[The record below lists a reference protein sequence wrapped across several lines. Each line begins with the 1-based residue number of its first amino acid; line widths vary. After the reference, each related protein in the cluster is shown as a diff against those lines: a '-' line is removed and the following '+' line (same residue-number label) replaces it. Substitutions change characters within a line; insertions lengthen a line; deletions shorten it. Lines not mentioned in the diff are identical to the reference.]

1 MTDCR
6 SEKLMYANKLSVGK
20 ASDFAVAQS
29 VGNSLM
35 PIRSSVGKQRRPT
48 TGNQLGW
55 RELARGDEKLARS
68 IWPNP
73 RKKFYVLITLAPTAP
88 A

>member
-1 MTDCR
+1 
-6 SEKLMYANKLSVGK
+6 MYANKLTVGK
-20 ASDFAVAQS
+20 TSDFAVAQS

-55 RELARGDEKLARS
+55 RELARAARELFG
-68 IWPNP
+68 
-73 RKKFYVLITLAPTAP
+73 RTREKKFYVLIGLAPTAP
-88 A
+88 K